1 MAAQSTCGSRTNE
14 VYIRVIVLS
23 LAVIQILAVF
33 CALAQP
39 AYAYVDPGS
48 GLFTLQVIST
58 TFAGIIFFIRRKVRC
73 LFGTRHA
80 GPKREN
86 VIMK

>member
-1 MAAQSTCGSRTNE
+1 MAAQPNCGSRTNE

-23 LAVIQILAVF
+23 LAVIQILAVL

-58 TFAGIIFFIRRKVRC
+58 TCAGIVFMIRRNVHR
-73 LFGTRHA
+73 LFGTRDS
-80 GPKREN
+80 GSKSEK
-86 VIMK
+86 VTKQ